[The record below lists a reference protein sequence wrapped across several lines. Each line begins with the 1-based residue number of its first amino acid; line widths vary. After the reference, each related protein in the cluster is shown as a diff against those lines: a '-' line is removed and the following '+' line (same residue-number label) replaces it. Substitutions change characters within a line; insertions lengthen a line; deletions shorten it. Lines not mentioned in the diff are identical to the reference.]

1 MGGLIKSEF
10 RKVFTTNLWWA
21 LLIPVAVISFGSG
34 WMGTG
39 FGTINSIE
47 QEIGRPLPLGLL
59 TMSMSTNFSVIFAGL
74 LGALAITG
82 EHRSKS
88 ITTTYLTA
96 SSRGAVL
103 SAKLIS
109 YTGLGLLYGLV
120 NVLAATAGGLVGAG
134 TNGLGNLADWFAV
147 GGAGLLAM
155 VLWTLLGVGFGAV
168 VSSPVVAIMVL
179 LIYKF
184 VFEFIVT
191 SFLMTSDPQGVSAY
205 LPGTAGSG
213 IVGNLA
219 VPIFIRAAAGSN
231 EQMVPQ
237 DVFDVLHFFFGG
249 SYHHPWWL
257 SLLTFAGYTTVFVL
271 GGWYFSRRRD
281 IT

>member
-1 MGGLIKSEF
+1 MTGLIRSEI

-21 LLIPVAVISFGSG
+21 LLIPVAVLSLGSG

-39 FGTINSIE
+39 FGSINQIE
-47 QEIGRPLPLGLL
+47 AELGRPLPLGLL
-59 TMSMSTNFSVIFAGL
+59 TMSMSTNFSTIFAGL
-74 LGALAITG
+74 LGALAIAG
-82 EHRSKS
+82 EHRNKS

-96 SSRGAVL
+96 DSRGAVL
-103 SAKLIS
+103 AAKLLT
-109 YTGLGLLYGLV
+109 YTGLGLLYGVV
-120 NVLAATAGGLVGAG
+120 NVAAGTIGALLGAG
-134 TNGLGNLADWFAV
+134 TNGLGELADWFSV

-168 VSSPVVAIMVL
+168 VASPVVAVMVL

-191 SFLMTSDPQGVSAY
+191 SFLLTSDPSGVSAY

-219 VPIFIRAAAGSN
+219 VPVFVRAVSGTN

-249 SYHHPWWL
+249 SYGHPWWL
-257 SLLTFAGYTTVFVL
+257 SLLTFAGYTAVFVL
-271 GGWYFSRRRD
+271 AGWLVSGRRD
-281 IT
+281 VT